1 MKKIIMALALI
12 ASIQIAGAQQQAK
25 SLSAAKSAVE
35 SAQKTAEH
43 PKKAT
48 NPTTW
53 LKLGQAWMDAYV
65 APMGNGWTGATEQEL
80 NLLMS
85 QYKVLGTSQETIQG
99 QTYMVKRYETA
110 DYYFSTDGRLAAIK
124 VTKPIAKNCLEEAL
138 NAYKKAH
145 EVDAKAKKTKDIVNG
160 IQNVNARYIEEAYTS
175 YTLGNM
181 KDASKFFEYAAK
193 AAAVAPN
200 SQIDTNSIYNAGLT
214 AWFLANEKDSLEA
227 NKWLERAKKFYE
239 EALSYNYYGEDG
251 EVFAKLADIA
261 DKLGDKALSKDYLEK
276 GFSAFPGSQSILVGL
291 INYYVASGDNPQRIF
306 ELLDLAKKNEPNNAS
321 LYYVEGNIHDKLG
334 DEAEALAAYDK
345 CAEINPEYEYGYI
358 GKGILLY
365 NKALNLQEAAS
376 QEMDDAKYMALVKD
390 FETALKDCIEPFE
403 KAFEVS
409 KDQSIKVSIA
419 EYLKNACFRFRAD
432 AEYLAKYQKYNQVV
446 AEGK

>member
-1 MKKIIMALALI
+1 
-12 ASIQIAGAQQQAK
+12 
-25 SLSAAKSAVE
+25 
-35 SAQKTAEH
+35 
-43 PKKAT
+43 
-48 NPTTW
+48 
-53 LKLGQAWMDAYV
+53 
-65 APMGNGWTGATEQEL
+65 
-80 NLLMS
+80 
-85 QYKVLGTSQETIQG
+85 
-99 QTYMVKRYETA
+99 MVKRYETA

-124 VTKPIAKNCLEEAL
+124 VTKPIAGNCLAEAL

-239 EALSYNYYGEDG
+239 EALSYKYYGEDG

-276 GFSAFPGSQSILVGL
+276 GFSAFPNSQSILVGL
-291 INYYVASGDNPQRIF
+291 INYYVSSGDNPQRIF
-306 ELLDLAKKNEPNNAS
+306 KLLDLAKENEPNNAS

-376 QEMDDAKYMALVKD
+376 KEMDDAKYMALVKD
-390 FETALKDCIEPFE
+390 FEIALKDCIEPFE
-403 KAFEVS
+403 KAYEVS

>member
-53 LKLGQAWMDAYV
+53 IKLGQAWMDAYV

-99 QTYMVKRYETA
+99 QTYMVKRYQTA
-110 DYYFSTDGRLAAIK
+110 DYYFNTDGRLAAIK

-160 IQNVNARYIEEAYTS
+160 IQNVNARYIEEAYTA

-214 AWFLANEKDSLEA
+214 AWFLANEKGG
-227 NKWLERAKKFYE
+227 WLR
-239 EALSYNYYGEDG
+239 LR
-251 EVFAKLADIA
+251 L
-261 DKLGDKALSKDYLEK
+261 
-276 GFSAFPGSQSILVGL
+276 
-291 INYYVASGDNPQRIF
+291 
-306 ELLDLAKKNEPNNAS
+306 
-321 LYYVEGNIHDKLG
+321 H
-334 DEAEALAAYDK
+334 
-345 CAEINPEYEYGYI
+345 
-358 GKGILLY
+358 
-365 NKALNLQEAAS
+365 
-376 QEMDDAKYMALVKD
+376 
-390 FETALKDCIEPFE
+390 
-403 KAFEVS
+403 
-409 KDQSIKVSIA
+409 
-419 EYLKNACFRFRAD
+419 
-432 AEYLAKYQKYNQVV
+432 
-446 AEGK
+446 